1 MRTRL
6 LAVLVAIASLPA
18 FAQDPCAA
26 EVARSCD
33 RAKGETA
40 LLECLR
46 RVRELSPACQAELDD
61 LAQLA
66 KELGP
71 DCEADA
77 RRLCAE
83 VQPGQ
88 GRMMRCLRDN
98 ESFLSQ
104 SCQGAMNQLRLVRS
118 GVQASCAGDVGR
130 FCKMVPEGAGRI
142 IACLRE
148 HEKELTSDCRDVV
161 KKLP

>member
-1 MRTRL
+1 MPSRLAALL
-6 LAVLVAIASLPA
+6 LAMATLPA
-18 FAQDPCAA
+18 LAQDPCAA
-26 EVARSCD
+26 EAARSCD

-46 RVRELSPACQAELDD
+46 RVRELSPACQAQLTEL
-61 LAQLA
+61 AGIA
-66 KELGP
+66 KELGE

-88 GRMMRCLRDN
+88 GRLMRCLKDH

-104 SCQGAMNQLRLVRS
+104 SCQGAINGIRLVRS
-118 GVQASCAGDVGR
+118 SVQAGCAGDVGR
-130 FCKMVPEGAGRI
+130 FCKMVPEGGGRI
-142 IACLRE
+142 IGCLRE
-148 HEKELTSDCRDVV
+148 HEKELTSDCRDVL